1 MKYLKLFE
9 KYIDDAIKIEK
20 ESDDIGR
27 KMAKKNKEISNKLDS
42 YNILIVDAFDD
53 LSEKDGDYKKIK
65 LNVYNEKLD
74 KKLVELIKLIGG
86 FQLKLITDSKEYIL
100 TLEYQNIKLI
110 AAILDALV
118 EKFPEYF
125 EGKSMG
131 FFDLKTND

>member
-1 MKYLKLFE
+1 
-9 KYIDDAIKIEK
+9 
-20 ESDDIGR
+20 
-27 KMAKKNKEISNKLDS
+27 MAKKNKEISNKLDS